1 MCVSQIAVPSFL
13 SSGVQTGSVA
23 TISQQIATDDR
34 FRDFLAS
41 YTEKKLKAPAP
52 VPQPEKTTAS
62 EQRPSSDSL
71 VKKTAVAERLPSSKD
86 QGAHTSSVNAQ
97 SQVKVATT
105 TVSGKSTA
113 SHFPLSSS
121 AGHEELSSGSSIG
134 DKAEQMPASQLQE
147 ASQEPEENPL
157 SSKKNSPSAS
167 TISGDMKT
175 SVFGNSADTGSTVS
189 VPVEEAGFSN
199 LSKTDIEPSYDENKE
214 LSSINV
220 SDKISKENN
229 SGSSFVV
236 FDDTLNNLNY
246 SIFDS
251 RKETEEF
258 KTTDFDDNLN
268 QSNGAEDKGV
278 HDLKDARALDESA
291 ARSDGQIELK
301 HQITDADAKTRL
313 ELDLGSQG
321 RLHIEVAQSGSGERH
336 IRIDAD
342 NHHVLESIKDDSN
355 TLLSSLSQMQQILP
369 VQQAQSVPPYD
380 LQFGLIGS
388 NVAGGGNGDAQQG
401 SSKNSGGDR
410 PHTGEGFSSDD
421 GASPIRSSR
430 SMMRGAIDLT
440 V

>member
-62 EQRPSSDSL
+62 EQRPSSDSV

-105 TVSGKSTA
+105 TASGKSTA

-229 SGSSFVV
+229 S
-236 FDDTLNNLNY
+236 NY

>member
-1 MCVSQIAVPSFL
+1 MPSSEGGGEVCVSQIAVPSFL

-62 EQRPSSDSL
+62 EQRPSSDSV

-105 TVSGKSTA
+105 TASGKSTA

-121 AGHEELSSGSSIG
+121 AGHEELNSGSSIG

-147 ASQEPEENPL
+147 AAQEPEENPL

-199 LSKTDIEPSYDENKE
+199 LSKTDIELSYDENKE
-214 LSSINV
+214 ILSINL

-229 SGSSFVV
+229 S
-236 FDDTLNNLNY
+236 NY

-410 PHTGEGFSSDD
+410 SHTGEGFSSDD
-421 GASPIRSSR
+421 GAPPIRSSR

>member
-62 EQRPSSDSL
+62 EQRPSSDSV

-105 TVSGKSTA
+105 TASGKSTA

-121 AGHEELSSGSSIG
+121 AGHEELNSGSSIG

-147 ASQEPEENPL
+147 AAQEPEENPL

-199 LSKTDIEPSYDENKE
+199 LSKTDIELSYDENKE
-214 LSSINV
+214 ILSINL

-229 SGSSFVV
+229 S
-236 FDDTLNNLNY
+236 NY

-410 PHTGEGFSSDD
+410 SHTGEGFSSDD
-421 GASPIRSSR
+421 GAPQFVRR
-430 SMMRGAIDLT
+430 AA
-440 V
+440 

>member
-62 EQRPSSDSL
+62 EQRPSSDSV

-105 TVSGKSTA
+105 TASGKSTA

-121 AGHEELSSGSSIG
+121 AGHEELNSGSSIG

-147 ASQEPEENPL
+147 AAQEPEENPL

-199 LSKTDIEPSYDENKE
+199 LSKTDIELSYDENKE
-214 LSSINV
+214 ILSINL

-229 SGSSFVV
+229 S
-236 FDDTLNNLNY
+236 NY

-410 PHTGEGFSSDD
+410 SHTGEGFSSDD
-421 GASPIRSSR
+421 GAPPIRSSR